1 MAASPTIAAI
11 RAASRRYG
19 IDPRAAV
26 AVALGEGGLVNREGD
41 VGDLSGGGSYGP
53 FQLYTQG
60 ALPAQYRGRPQA
72 ADSWAWSP
80 QGIDYAVSRMAQS
93 GARGLTGPNAVE
105 TIVRK
110 FERPADPSGSVSRA
124 LARYGGVT
132 PQQYPGLFKGSAPAL
147 ATTPTTGGA
156 APEGNDGAPGAGNLR
171 SALLASLLSTST
183 VGGQPRSDPLLYS
196 LLSRRLAS
204 GQSGPTSG
212 PENQPGQAAG
222 PAPRGGAYPFNF
234 FRDDYS
240 PLGQPNQGT
249 HSRSERGYLW
259 QDDDAYDYGAPA
271 GTNVYAPAGLGGTVA
286 SVKQSSSSG
295 RFGGTKVYLDTPRGQ
310 AFLQHLGKVV
320 VKPGQRVSPGSL
332 IGQVGDIPGLSP
344 HLHAAFS
351 WLR

>member
-1 MAASPTIAAI
+1 MANPVVTAI
-11 RAASRRYG
+11 RQSARRYG

-53 FQLYTQG
+53 FQLYAQG
-60 ALPAQYRGRPQA
+60 ALPSQYRGRPKV
-72 ADSWAWSP
+72 ADTWAWSP
-80 QGIDYAVSRMAQS
+80 EGIDYAVSRMAQA
-93 GARGLTGPNAVE
+93 GARGLRGPRAVE

-110 FERPADPSGSVSRA
+110 FERPADPDTSVARA
-124 LARYGGVT
+124 TSRYGTIT
-132 PQQYPGLFKGSAPAL
+132 PQSYPGLFQGSAL
-147 ATTPTTGGA
+147 AASASPTPGGA
-156 APEGNDGAPGAGNLR
+156 SPEGNDGGARAGNLR
-171 SALLASLLSTST
+171 SALLASLLSTSS
-183 VGGQPRSDPLLYS
+183 VGGQERTDPLLYS

-286 SVKQSSSSG
+286 SVKQGSSSG

-332 IGQVGDIPGLSP
+332 IGQIGDIPGLSQ